1 MMPHTQKKY
10 HISKWSWT
18 RSFSQHSLQMSKMK
32 RQHETCTAW
41 LCAAV
46 GPPADVR
53 VVTFQH
59 RPLLRK
65 GSLVLGVA
73 HRLNSDLAGS
83 RIARRHRIS
92 WCENRHCNFFF
103 SVCTPET
110 AVVGM
115 GNGMLCLPSF
125 THKIKQIQM
134 KRNVL
139 SPSNPLSACSDW
151 LNTN

>member
-18 RSFSQHSLQMSKMK
+18 CSISQHSLQMSKTK
-32 RQHETCTAW
+32 RFVQ
-41 LCAAV
+41 LDCAAV

-59 RPLLRK
+59 RALLRK

-73 HRLNSDLAGS
+73 HGLNSDLAGS

-92 WCENRHCNFFF
+92 
-103 SVCTPET
+103 
-110 AVVGM
+110 
-115 GNGMLCLPSF
+115 
-125 THKIKQIQM
+125 
-134 KRNVL
+134 
-139 SPSNPLSACSDW
+139 
-151 LNTN
+151 